1 MILLIYEILL
11 FLIISFSYF
20 LIQTGFMNIHFGILA
35 SIFEMF
41 TANLFMYDMLLYK
54 SPEYK
59 DKKTLKIFINLIN
72 LVIITVS
79 LIILILLIIK
89 LIQN

>member
-41 TANLFMYDMLLYK
+41 TANLFMYYMLLYK
-54 SPEYK
+54 SPEYN
-59 DKKTLKIFINLIN
+59 DKKTFKIFISLIN
-72 LVIITVS
+72 LVIIIIS
-79 LIILILLIIK
+79 LIILNLLTVK
-89 LIQN
+89 

>member
-20 LIQTGFMNIHFGILA
+20 LIQTGFTNIHFRILA

-41 TANLFMYDMLLYK
+41 TTNLFMYDMLLYK
-54 SPEYK
+54 SPEYNVV
-59 DKKTLKIFINLIN
+59 D
-72 LVIITVS
+72 
-79 LIILILLIIK
+79 
-89 LIQN
+89 

>member
-20 LIQTGFMNIHFGILA
+20 LIQTGFTNIHFRILA

-54 SPEYK
+54 SPEYNVV
-59 DKKTLKIFINLIN
+59 DWPQ
-72 LVIITVS
+72 LVGII
-79 LIILILLIIK
+79 
-89 LIQN
+89 

>member
-20 LIQTGFMNIHFGILA
+20 LIQIGFMNIHFGILA

-41 TANLFMYDMLLYK
+41 TANLFMYYMLLYK
-54 SPEYK
+54 RPEYN
-59 DKKTLKIFINLIN
+59 DKKIFKIFINLIN
-72 LVIITVS
+72 LVIIIIS
-79 LIILILLIIK
+79 LIILNLLTVK
-89 LIQN
+89 

>member
-35 SIFEMF
+35 LIFEIF
-41 TANLFMYDMLLYK
+41 TANLFMYYMLLYK
-54 SPEYK
+54 RPEYN
-59 DKKTLKIFINLIN
+59 DKKIFKIFINLIN
-72 LVIITVS
+72 LVIIIMS
-79 LIILILLIIK
+79 LIILNLLTVK
-89 LIQN
+89 

>member
-20 LIQTGFMNIHFGILA
+20 LIQIDFMDINFGILA

-41 TANLFMYDMLLYK
+41 TANLFMSYILLYK
-54 SPEYK
+54 STEYN
-59 DKKTLKIFINLIN
+59 DKKIFKIFISLIN
-72 LVIITVS
+72 LVIIIIS
-79 LIILILLIIK
+79 LIILNLLTVK
-89 LIQN
+89 